1 MTISSQL
8 KLSCNNLF
16 FVHSKSLLDISDM
29 IKLNIKSSLVFNAKD
44 WMLSNLWRLLCYYF
58 SLTKQE
64 QKYETLNDHSLNPC
78 AFHQLNMFVYFRILT
93 IIYLSLS
100 LSCLSLPWIFVHLTH
115 TLLWLHSVPF
125 VRTLC
130 LNVSLWFFSS
140 FFNLHLSLF
149 STFTLPISRKD

>member
-1 MTISSQL
+1 MVWLYYLIKSSTIMTISSQL

-100 LSCLSLPWIFVHLTH
+100 LLSFSSLDFRSFNPHFVM
-115 TLLWLHSVPF
+115 V
-125 VRTLC
+125 TLC
-130 LNVSLWFFSS
+130 ALCSYFVFKRFALV
-140 FFNLHLSLF
+140 LLF
-149 STFTLPISRKD
+149 VL